1 MKLGKLGIFK
11 KSKKEKS
18 ETEQKNTET
27 QNNTDTQSNID
38 TQTTNETL
46 NNTDSQT
53 NVDTQNNTDSP
64 NKNIYTEQKDA
75 KLNKISCPSCGGS
88 VDIKE
93 GQVLVTCPYCR
104 TKFKVTQES
113 ADFTIDRGVLVKY
126 SGDDREVEVPQSV
139 KAIGINAFSNK
150 KKLTKIILPEEIIEL
165 QGAVFLNCSRLEKI
179 ILPDSL
185 EEIPRY
191 TFSGCKSLESISL
204 PKNLKYLGD
213 GAFNDCKSLKSIEI
227 PPNVKSVK
235 INTFINCKRLKTVYY
250 YEQTKIG
257 KDSFMNCNKK
267 VSLKILDLP
276 VKEKISEKETIDEK
290 KTPSYEAEKSEN
302 ISSENDE
309 VFQLNKATCTSCG
322 ASVDIEEGQ
331 VLVTCPFCQTQF
343 KVTKESSDFTIDNGV
358 LMKYNGKNRE
368 VEVPSGV
375 KSINMIAFF
384 QQSTLTKITLPE
396 GVTEVLGGSFI
407 GCTNLEEIILP
418 ESLENIGDGT
428 FNECRS
434 LTSIEIPPNVKSV
447 DIVSFTNCES
457 LKTIS
462 YYEQTKIEGEYIM
475 GCENLSSLNML
486 DPNTKEIISKKRII
500 SAGDGLTYKIKK

>member
-1 MKLGKLGIFK
+1 MKLSKLGIFK
-11 KSKKEKS
+11 KNNEKKS
-18 ETEQKNTET
+18 EQENTDKQNNTETPKNTEP
-27 QNNTDTQSNID
+27 QNNTETLDNTDTQN
-38 TQTTNETL
+38 
-46 NNTDSQT
+46 
-53 NVDTQNNTDSP
+53 NVDTP
-64 NKNIYTEQKDA
+64 NENIYSEQRA
-75 KLNKISCPSCGGS
+75 VNLNKISCPSCGGS
-88 VDIKE
+88 VNIKE
-93 GQVLVTCPYCR
+93 GQVLVTCPFCR
-104 TKFKVTQES
+104 AKFKVTQES
-113 ADFTIDRGVLVKY
+113 ADFSIDRGVLVKY
-126 SGDDREVEVPQSV
+126 SGKDREVEVPQGV

-150 KKLTKIILPEEIIEL
+150 KTLTKIILPEEIIEL
-165 QGAVFLNCSRLEKI
+165 QGAVFLNCSRLKTI

-185 EEIPRY
+185 ENIPRY

-213 GAFNDCKSLKSIEI
+213 GAFNDCKSLKSIKI
-227 PPNVKSVK
+227 PLNVKSVK
-235 INTFINCKRLKTVYY
+235 MNTFINCKRLKTVKY

-257 KDSFMNCNKK
+257 KDSFMNCNKNI
-267 VSLKILDLP
+267 SLKILDTP
-276 VKEKISEKETIDEK
+276 VKEKISKDETTDEK
-290 KTPSYEAEKSEN
+290 KTPSYENKTSEN

-343 KVTKESSDFTIDNGV
+343 KATKESSDFTIDNGV

-396 GVTEVLGGSFI
+396 GVTEILGGSFI
-407 GCTNLEEIILP
+407 GCANLEEIILP

-434 LTSIEIPPNVKSV
+434 LTSIKIPPNVKSI
-447 DIVSFTNCES
+447 DIMSFSNCES

-486 DPNTKEIISKKRII
+486 DSNTKEIISKKKIT
-500 SAGDGLTYKIKK
+500 STGDGLTYKIKK